1 MDDIISKAYTLGV
14 RFLRIAS
21 EYVHGLDLQQVSA
34 KTIVRRFKAL
44 VGISPIHC
52 GLLWLFIEDHT
63 YKMNSMREMK
73 HLLWTLNLLWCD
85 STENMLQSCWRADEK
100 TIRKYV
106 NIFLEAL
113 ATVDV
118 VCIVSLL
125 IVLMCWLVSNMS
137 LDSLGV
143 SKRWW
148 LDVEHFC
155 FCGWNRLPYQRATP
169 FPQELVFRQVQRS
182 CGEV

>member
-85 STENMLQSCWRADEK
+85 STENMLQSC
-100 TIRKYV
+100 
-106 NIFLEAL
+106 
-113 ATVDV
+113 
-118 VCIVSLL
+118 
-125 IVLMCWLVSNMS
+125 
-137 LDSLGV
+137 
-143 SKRWW
+143 
-148 LDVEHFC
+148 
-155 FCGWNRLPYQRATP
+155 
-169 FPQELVFRQVQRS
+169 
-182 CGEV
+182 